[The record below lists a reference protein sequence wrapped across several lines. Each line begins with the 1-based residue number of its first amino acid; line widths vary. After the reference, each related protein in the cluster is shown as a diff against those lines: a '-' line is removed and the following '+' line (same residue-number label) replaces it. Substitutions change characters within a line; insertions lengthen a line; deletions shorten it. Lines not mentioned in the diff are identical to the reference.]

1 MEEIWKSS
9 LCPNNKQKAEWTEVW
24 ITSDPSE
31 KHSHGENHCPLPT
44 QTVETGRWTQRTTAY
59 PCRKQYRGGETSITI
74 NKLLEAERGQVSL
87 TKTPRGCSQRVACPP
102 PPHHHIHTQTRLCE
116 FYLLKTYQVFIMNIR
131 ENPPVLLAGAEENKP
146 LWNMPECPTLFD
158 PCIHEKW
165 PNQRLTFRGV

>member
-102 PPHHHIHTQTRLCE
+102 PPPPPHTHTDTLVWVLPPEDLSGFHNEYQRKPPSASGRCRRKQTIMKHAR
-116 FYLLKTYQVFIMNIR
+116 VF
-131 ENPPVLLAGAEENKP
+131 
-146 LWNMPECPTLFD
+146 CS
-158 PCIHEKW
+158 
-165 PNQRLTFRGV
+165 